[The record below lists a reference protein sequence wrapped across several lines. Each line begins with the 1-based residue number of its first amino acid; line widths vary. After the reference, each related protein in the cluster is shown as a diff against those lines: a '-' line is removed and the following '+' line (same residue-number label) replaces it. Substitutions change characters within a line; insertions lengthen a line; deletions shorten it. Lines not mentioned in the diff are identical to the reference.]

1 MKLLDENI
9 SILAEKWGHL
19 LRKKKLKCAVA
30 ESCTGGGIAFA
41 LTSVRGSSEWFERG
55 FVTYSDLSKQEL
67 VDVPENIIQTYGAV
81 SKETAEKMAEGA
93 LAKSPVDF
101 AISVTGIAGPDG
113 GTKEKP
119 VGTVWFGFASPMTS
133 TQTSHQYFTESNT
146 SANTSRL
153 AIRLAA
159 VRYVFEWSHAILQE
173 EFP

>member
-9 SILAEKWGHL
+9 SILADKWGQF

-41 LTSVRGSSEWFERG
+41 LTGIPGSSKFFERG
-55 FVTYSDLSKQEL
+55 FVTYSNLSKEEL
-67 VDVPENIIQTYGAV
+67 VGVPENIIQAYGAV

-113 GTKEKP
+113 GTKDKP
-119 VGTVWFGFASPMTS
+119 VGTVWFGFATSMTD
-133 TQTSHQYFTESNT
+133 TRTTSQYFTGSRES
-146 SANTSRL
+146 
-153 AIRLAA
+153 IRLATIH
-159 VRYVFEWSHAILQE
+159 YIFEWGYDILHE
-173 EFP
+173 IFPL